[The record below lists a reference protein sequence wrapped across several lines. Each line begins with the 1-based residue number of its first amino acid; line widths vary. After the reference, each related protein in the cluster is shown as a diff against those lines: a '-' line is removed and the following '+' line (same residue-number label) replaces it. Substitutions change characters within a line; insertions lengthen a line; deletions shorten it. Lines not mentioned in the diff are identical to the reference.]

1 MPGWT
6 ISVVEER
13 ASVGVSG
20 VRGSR
25 KLVLVLGGGGVDDGV
40 AVEFKRTAASEG
52 PIVYVIEE
60 CMLVETK
67 SRCISGVLLPDR
79 LEGTDLRTGRD
90 VTSYRTLTL
99 RFIKG
104 RGTVGKELYRRIL
117 GVSITFSIEVKD
129 RRSNKHLKK
138 SDVSPN
144 FFDVPHH
151 V

>member
-1 MPGWT
+1 MEVAHSAWLDDIGSGGKSIGWG
-6 ISVVEER
+6 E
-13 ASVGVSG
+13 G

-40 AVEFKRTAASEG
+40 TVEFKRTAVSEG

-90 VTSYRTLTL
+90 ASYRTLTL

-129 RRSNKHLKK
+129 RRSNKYLKK
-138 SDVSPN
+138 SDVSLKL
-144 FFDVPHH
+144 F
-151 V
+151 